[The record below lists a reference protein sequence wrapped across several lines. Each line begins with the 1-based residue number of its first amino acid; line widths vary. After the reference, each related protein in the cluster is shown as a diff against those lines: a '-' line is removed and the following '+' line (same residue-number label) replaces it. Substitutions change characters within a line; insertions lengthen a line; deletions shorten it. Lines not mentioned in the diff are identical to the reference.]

1 MAGSSQDPTAPHR
14 RRRRAARRAAGPPAQ
29 ASTAPIADPAADQES
44 PTDPASVPSSGPG
57 AATAAP
63 AAGSTSTGPEALI
76 ADPLAAPSVVPTH
89 HPDAVGTADVVH
101 GSPGSAP
108 AGPGHSH
115 AGSPGGGPAHSAAPH
130 RERADRSGSGIRR
143 RAPSIRSVLPG
154 RVGRAIAALTG
165 DHPLEPGVPHRCAP
179 GQRSSPAFRRRSGR
193 RRAGPGD
200 RPAALR
206 PADGPVHRTPPGLAQ
221 QARFDRGPRWFG

>member
-44 PTDPASVPSSGPG
+44 PTDPASVRSSGPG
-57 AATAAP
+57 DCNSRARRGFNIDRPRGVDRRSGGGTVRRSHSPPRCGRHRGRGAWF
-63 AAGSTSTGPEALI
+63 AGICSGWARSQSCRLPRRRSGAF
-76 ADPLAAPSVVPTH
+76 
-89 HPDAVGTADVVH
+89 
-101 GSPGSAP
+101 
-108 AGPGHSH
+108 
-115 AGSPGGGPAHSAAPH
+115 GGPAP
-130 RERADRSGSGIRR
+130 RTGRPVRLGIRR

-221 QARFDRGPRWFG
+221 QARFDRGLRWFG